1 MEALMP
7 GLRVSLRIFLLMICS
22 VTLLAFPAIARGA
35 DNDAFFGYSRLGS
48 NAFYPN
54 VGGLNGWEAAVQIH
68 VAPFVGA
75 EGDVAHYGM
84 GANATVPRTT
94 TVLFGPRV
102 TVGLLGFHVFAH
114 GLVGIAHSANS
125 AGASISN
132 TSFADALGGGLDVP
146 VLPFFAWRF
155 AGDYLD
161 APSQSPPGG
170 THARFSTGLVF
181 RF

>member
-1 MEALMP
+1 MA
-7 GLRVSLRIFLLMICS
+7 GLRLSLRIFFLMLCS
-22 VTLLAFPAIARGA
+22 VALLASPVIARGA

-48 NAFYPN
+48 DAFYPN
-54 VGGLNGWEAAVQIH
+54 VGGLNGWEAALHIH
-68 VAPFVGA
+68 LAPFVGV
-75 EGDVAHYGM
+75 EGDVAQYGI
-84 GANATVPRTT
+84 GANSTIPRTT

-102 TVGLLGFHVFAH
+102 TVGLAGFHVFAH

-125 AGASISN
+125 AGPPISDTN
-132 TSFADALGGGLDVP
+132 FADAIGGGLDVP
-146 VLPFFAWRF
+146 ILPFFAWRF